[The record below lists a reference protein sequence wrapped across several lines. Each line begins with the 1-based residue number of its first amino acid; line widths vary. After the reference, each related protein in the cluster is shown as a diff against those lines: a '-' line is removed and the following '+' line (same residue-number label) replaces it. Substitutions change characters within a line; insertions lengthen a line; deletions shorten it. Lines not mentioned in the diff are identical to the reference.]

1 MSTLPLELDM
11 GMRKNPDGSVTVGIL
26 TVEMPPKPKT
36 AEPVEKAEKPTKGK
50 K

>member
-1 MSTLPLELDM
+1 M
-11 GMRKNPDGSVTVGIL
+11 GICKNPDGSVTVGIL
-26 TVEMPPKPKT
+26 TIEKPPKPKT

>member
-1 MSTLPLELDM
+1 MPDM
-11 GMRKNPDGSVTVGIL
+11 GVRKNHDGSVTVGIL
-26 TVEMPPKPKT
+26 TIEKPPKPKT

>member
-1 MSTLPLELDM
+1 MCPTPDM
-11 GMRKNPDGSVTVGIL
+11 GVRKNPDGSVTVGII
-26 TVEMPPKPKT
+26 TIEKPPKPKT